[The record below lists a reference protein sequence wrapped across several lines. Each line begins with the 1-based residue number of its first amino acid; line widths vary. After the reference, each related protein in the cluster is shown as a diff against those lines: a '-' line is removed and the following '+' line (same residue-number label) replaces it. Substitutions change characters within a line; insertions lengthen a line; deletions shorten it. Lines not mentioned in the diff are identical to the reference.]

1 MRLSLEKERK
11 DKGSKDQAD
20 KILMAVGMS
29 QSAAA
34 ELQPCSITPKVATP
48 LMVFKGLGFKL
59 INNFKNDYK
68 TLNVEHIV

>member
-1 MRLSLEKERK
+1 MFGCVTSRARFVSLEKERK

-34 ELQPCSITPKVATP
+34 VTKAIAALLYNS
-48 LMVFKGLGFKL
+48 
-59 INNFKNDYK
+59 
-68 TLNVEHIV
+68 

>member
-1 MRLSLEKERK
+1 MSYVCSGCVTSRARFGVRLFLEKERK

-34 ELQPCSITPKVATP
+34 VTKAIAALLYNP
-48 LMVFKGLGFKL
+48 
-59 INNFKNDYK
+59 
-68 TLNVEHIV
+68 